1 MLVRFTIPGDPVA
14 KGRARSV
21 TRRGKGGAS
30 YIAHITPEKTEQ
42 YEARVA
48 VFAQQAMAGRP
59 VIEGPVALSVTALF
73 PIPPSWTRKRQAAAR
88 AGTERH
94 TKRPDAD
101 NCAKAVLDGL
111 NGVVWKDDSQVV
123 TLSIEKRY
131 AEVPRVEVLVVPL
144 TEEGPTK

>member
-48 VFAQQAMAGRP
+48 VFAQQAMAGAPLIDGPCELDLSIFVRIP
-59 VIEGPVALSVTALF
+59 ESWSQKKKTEAANGSIKPTTKPDCSNILKAIE
-73 PIPPSWTRKRQAAAR
+73 
-88 AGTERH
+88 
-94 TKRPDAD
+94 DAM
-101 NCAKAVLDGL
+101 
-111 NGVVWKDDSQVV
+111 NGVVWVDDKQIVSLRIRKSYAPAPCVCV
-123 TLSIEKRY
+123 TVTSL
-131 AEVPRVEVLVVPL
+131 
-144 TEEGPTK
+144 

>member
-30 YIAHITPEKTEQ
+30 YIAHITPEKTER

-48 VFAQQAMAGRP
+48 VFAQQAMAGTQP
-59 VIEGPVALSVTALF
+59 EEGAVSLSVRAYF
-73 PIPPSWTRKRQAAAR
+73 PIPASWSKKRQQAAR
-88 AGTERH
+88 DGLEHH

-131 AEVPRVEVLVVPL
+131 AEVPRVEVIVGAV
-144 TEEGPTK
+144 E